1 MDYLVLKWIHVL
13 SSTILFG
20 AGVGSAFHLF
30 AATLRRQVGGIAMA
44 TRNVVL
50 ADWLLTTT
58 TAVLQP
64 VSGLALVHMLDL
76 PYSTPWVAWSLVLYG
91 VAIACWL
98 PVVAIQIRMRNLMAQ
113 AQRSGAPVPAAYDR
127 LFHWWTGLGC
137 VAFLVFLLIF
147 WLMVAKR
154 LPWAD

>member
-1 MDYLVLKWIHVL
+1 MDYVFLKWVHVL

-30 AATLRRQVGGIAMA
+30 AATLRRRVDGVASA

-50 ADWLLTTT
+50 ADWLMTTP

-64 VSGLALVHMLDL
+64 LTGIALVHAMGL
-76 PYSTPWVAWSLVLYG
+76 PFSTPWIAWSLGLYV

-98 PVVAIQIRMRNLMAQ
+98 PVVWLQIRMRDVVAD
-113 AQRSGAPVPAAYDR
+113 AQRAGAPLPATYDR
-127 LFHWWTGLGC
+127 MFHWWTGLGFAALF
-137 VAFLVFLLIF
+137 AFLLVF

-154 LPWAD
+154 LPWAG

>member
-1 MDYLVLKWIHVL
+1 MDYLVLKWVHVL

-30 AATLRRQVGGIAMA
+30 AATLRRRSDGIASA

-50 ADWLLTTT
+50 ADWLLTTP
-58 TAVLQP
+58 TAILQP
-64 VSGLALVHMLDL
+64 VTGLWLVHKMGI
-76 PYSTPWVAWSLVLYG
+76 PFSTAWVAWSIGLYV

-98 PVVAIQIRMRNLMAQ
+98 PVVWIQIRMRDVA
-113 AQRSGAPVPAAYDR
+113 AEADARGGPVPRAYDR
-127 LFHWWTGLGC
+127 MFHQWVVLGFLAFF
-137 VAFLVFLLIF
+137 AFLMVF

-154 LPWAD
+154 LPWAA